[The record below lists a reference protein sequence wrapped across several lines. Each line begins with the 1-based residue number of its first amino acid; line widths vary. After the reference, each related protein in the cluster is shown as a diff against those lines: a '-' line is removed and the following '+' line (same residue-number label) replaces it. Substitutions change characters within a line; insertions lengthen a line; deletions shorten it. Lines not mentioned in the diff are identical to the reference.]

1 MRLPPEE
8 TVGTPERRALSLL
21 NHIVASL
28 RQNPEWSARQEQI
41 GQQLAKGAMAR
52 WQGEQRQ
59 FQQMDD
65 AITDTAHFV
74 GPDGHRYDL

>member
-1 MRLPPEE
+1 
-8 TVGTPERRALSLL
+8 
-21 NHIVASL
+21 L